1 MGEGS
6 TKWIIG
12 IVAVVIVAGAGIFLA
27 TNNSDD
33 DEPATST
40 TSQTSEPAQTN
51 ETENSEVE
59 SKDIVALASETSSLS
74 TLVTAV
80 KAGDLVSTLQ
90 GAGPFTVFAPT
101 NDAFAALPAGTLDT
115 LLKPENKEQLKGILT
130 YHVVSGKVMA
140 KDLKDGQE
148 VTTVQGAK
156 LTVKLMDGKAYL
168 IDTKGTQI
176 EITSTDIE
184 ASNGVVHVISGVLM
198 PQ

>member
-148 VTTVQGAK
+148 VTTVLGAK